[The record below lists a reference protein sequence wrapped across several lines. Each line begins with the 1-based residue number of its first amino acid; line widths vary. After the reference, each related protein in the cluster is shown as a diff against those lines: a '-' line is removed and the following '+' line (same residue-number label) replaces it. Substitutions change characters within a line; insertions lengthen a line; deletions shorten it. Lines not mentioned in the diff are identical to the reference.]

1 MALVEVAIMT
11 LARSSY
17 GAPPTES
24 GWVFAVFK
32 FVGTIAAWVAADYGI
47 SELMADEEAAKKETG
62 TKAGDPVTPGHRSY
76 TASQISGLEARGKAP
91 LSGKYRD
98 LYAALIADTK
108 KAIQDPA
115 LTMADAA
122 AFRRA
127 LFNYTLKHGDCST
140 YPSEIVECE
149 LYKLNHPA
157 AKSGKA
163 PAKLPKDP
171 PESSPDARSFPVL
184 QAAPSGSLLPVLVLA
199 AVAGLVWFAFK

>member
-1 MALVEVAIMT
+1 MT

-17 GAPPTES
+17 GASPTES

-76 TASQISGLEARGKAP
+76 TASQISGLEARGKAT

-140 YPSEIVECE
+140 YPSEEAEC
-149 LYKLNHPA
+149 LQYKAKHPA
-157 AKSGKA
+157 AKDVAVIPPINGGSTK
-163 PAKLPKDP
+163 PAAHSYQAISQP
-171 PESSPDARSFPVL
+171 SSPMLP
-184 QAAPSGSLLPVLVLA
+184 LLALA
-199 AVAGLVWFAFK
+199 AAAAVFWYAFK